1 MNDMLGIAIIMGACL
16 SIWFITYLKK
26 KSPFLTG
33 CIVRL
38 GGGMG
43 TVFLMNYLFAQWGI
57 PLFVGIGPL
66 SILTSV
72 ILGFPG
78 VCVLYGILLI

>member
-1 MNDMLGIAIIMGACL
+1 MNDILGTGIILGVCL
-16 SIWFITYLKK
+16 LIWFISYLKK

-38 GGGMG
+38 GSGIG
-43 TVFLMNYLFAQWGI
+43 TVFLMNYLFEQWGI
-57 PLFVGIGPL
+57 PLFVGLGPV